1 MPAYLLPDGLDL
13 GDALAS
19 HFEVHAAPA
28 RTARWTFYDTFDGR
42 LHAAELILR
51 HGDGELALLDRASG
65 ATTARAGV
73 PDAPERLF
81 ERDLPAPLRERLAG
95 TIEMRALTPLARVS
109 VRSRRLAVLNDD
121 EKVVV
126 RLNVQDPDGL
136 RPRVSATPVR
146 GYDKDLARVERVLG
160 ESLGLTRT
168 DEPLADEA
176 IAAAGALPSGTSS
189 KLGVSLVPG
198 QPAGAAARVVLARTH
213 AIAEANLPGTLADVD
228 SEFLHDLRVA
238 VRRARSLLRQ
248 LKAVFPETP
257 LERLR
262 EELKRIQQITGEL
275 RDLDVQL
282 LDFQDYEDRE
292 ALAPLHAV
300 LVAHRARALTA
311 MRSALSAKRTAGALQ
326 AWAELEPLEDT
337 PPVEQVAG
345 ERIGKVYRRM
355 VRIGGA
361 IGDDSPHEAL
371 HDLRKVGK
379 ELRYLLEFFGGLFSP
394 EEVRPMIK
402 ALKALQDVLGR
413 FQDFEVQA
421 DTLRGLTAE
430 VGAQPGGPE
439 GLLAMG
445 ALIDRLAREQHRA
458 RAEFAAQFAEFSA
471 PPRRAAVKRTFG

>member
-19 HFEVHAAPA
+19 HFNLHAEPA
-28 RTARWTFYDTFDGR
+28 RTSRWTFYDTFDGR
-42 LHAAELILR
+42 LHAAGLILR
-51 HGDGELALLDRASG
+51 HGDRELVLLDRASG
-65 ATTARAGV
+65 AETVRASV

-81 ERDLPAPLRERLAG
+81 ARDLPGALRARLAG
-95 TIEMRALTPLARVS
+95 NVEMRALTPAARVS
-109 VRSRRLAVLNDD
+109 VRSRRLAVLNED

-126 RLNVQDPDGL
+126 RLSLQEPAGL
-136 RPRVSATPVR
+136 RSRVCAAPVR
-146 GYDKDLARVERVLG
+146 GYDKDLERVERVLG
-160 ESLGLTRT
+160 RSLGLARA

-189 KLGVSLVPG
+189 KLDVALIRR
-198 QPAGAAARVVLARTH
+198 QPAGAAAEAVLARTH

-248 LKAVFPETP
+248 LKAVFPEGA
-257 LERLR
+257 LEHLR
-262 EELKRIQQITGEL
+262 EELKRIQQITGET

-282 LDFQDYEDRE
+282 LDFEDYADRD
-292 ALAPLHAV
+292 ALAPLNAV
-300 LVAHRARALTA
+300 LAAHRARALAA
-311 MRSALSAKRTAGALQ
+311 MKRALGSKRTAGALQ
-326 AWAELEPLEDT
+326 AWAGLGALEDT
-337 PPVEQVAG
+337 PPIELLAG
-345 ERIGKVYRRM
+345 ERIVKVYRRM
-355 VRIGGA
+355 VRMGEA

-379 ELRYLLEFFGGLFSP
+379 ELRYLLEFFGGLFP
-394 EEVRPMIK
+394 AEEVKPMIK
-402 ALKALQDVLGR
+402 ALKGLQDVLGR

-421 DTLRGLTAE
+421 DTLRALTAE

-445 ALIDRLAREQHRA
+445 ALIDRLGRDQHRA
-458 RAEFAAQFAEFSA
+458 RTEFAAQFGEFA
-471 PPRRAAVKRTFG
+471 AAPRRAAVKRTFG